1 MKAETVI
8 EVVEKLIGNVEAT
21 GETYYDED
29 AFINLGL
36 MKGVCDALLIDIYE
50 SSKTKNR
57 HEYSMEKVGSSAYM
71 YLKDLRDWLD
81 EILGETE

>member
-8 EVVEKLIGNVEAT
+8 EVVEKLIGDVEAV
-21 GETYYDED
+21 GETNHDED

-36 MKGVCDALLIDIYE
+36 MKGVCDALLVDIYE
-50 SSKTKNR
+50 SSKNR
-57 HEYSMEKVGSSAYM
+57 HEYSMEKVGRSAYM

-81 EILGETE
+81 DILGEIE

>member
-1 MKAETVI
+1 MTAKNLTEI
-8 EVVEKLIGNVEAT
+8 IEKLIGDVKAI
-21 GETYYDED
+21 GETYHDED

-36 MKGVCDALLIDIYE
+36 MKGVCDSLLIDIYE

-57 HEYSMEKVGSSAYM
+57 HEYSMEKVGRSAYK

>member
-1 MKAETVI
+1 MTVKI
-8 EVVEKLIGNVEAT
+8 LMEVIEKLIGDVEAV
-21 GETYYDED
+21 GETNHDED

-36 MKGVCDALLIDIYE
+36 MKGVCDALLIDIYK

-57 HEYSMEKVGSSAYM
+57 HEYSMKKVGKSAYM

-81 EILGETE
+81 DILGETE